1 MSRIKGEGLKVK
13 QGSNVHITHDYRTLT
28 TDFSK
33 YDTTVRPRWGRI
45 VAVWAILIALMVTMF
60 SCQAA
65 HAGTMEAPSDSGMDT
80 ATAMHAIANEAGGS
94 YAEMRA
100 IAWAIANRGYW
111 RGVYG
116 LKRPLKADSKRLEA
130 CLRAWTEVGEDNHGG
145 NHWLSDY
152 DLKYCKPRLTAFRF
166 SMQRV
171 GYWGTTHFY
180 KS

>member
-1 MSRIKGEGLKVK
+1 M
-13 QGSNVHITHDYRTLT
+13 TDY
-28 TDFSK
+28 SK
-33 YDTTVRPRWGRI
+33 FNTRSKADWGRI
-45 VAVWAILIALMVTMF
+45 AGLWAVLIALTVTMM

-65 HAGTMEAPSDSGMDT
+65 HASAMECPADSGMDT
-80 ATAMHAIANEAGGS
+80 DTAMHAIANEAGAS

-100 IAWAIANRGYW
+100 VAWAIANRGYW

-130 CLRAWTEVGEDNHGG
+130 CLRAWTEVGDDNHGG
-145 NHWLSDY
+145 DHWLSDY
-152 DLKYCKPRLTAFRF
+152 DLKHCRASLTAFRF
-166 SMQRV
+166 KMQKV